1 MFMQVAVLYF
11 LPPFVFFP
19 SSNFPV
25 TVASSHQASQ
35 RDYYHTFLFVPR
47 DAIQIN
53 QETRWFLIISPTLII
68 YVFTLFDYTPT

>member
-19 SSNFPV
+19 SSDFPV

-53 QETRWFLIISPTLII
+53 QETRS
-68 YVFTLFDYTPT
+68 